1 MGFVWSLQML
11 KNFISS
17 VIRVRVSVS
26 VIIDLMIWDFVL
38 FCLVAEKMWEF
49 WLFATPG
56 EKKQETET
64 AKSFCVIF
72 VHYVCCGTKHGFLF
86 FPFW

>member
-17 VIRVRVSVS
+17 AIRVRVSVS

-38 FCLVAEKMWEF
+38 F
-49 WLFATPG
+49 
-56 EKKQETET
+56 
-64 AKSFCVIF
+64 
-72 VHYVCCGTKHGFLF
+72 
-86 FPFW
+86 